1 MLRLQRVTFLALNQ
15 FLGLGHE
22 LIVQVTKSYIFNFYI
37 LFHLLLY
44 SSIQK
49 VPLPTDLNIHK
60 LKRRPLSR
68 SHVHPHLEVNTDPS
82 LLNLP
87 SEKTNDG
94 FNVGGSGDSEDS
106 EGGMGDEGSDRNTHR
121 YI

>member
-22 LIVQVTKSYIFNFYI
+22 LIVQVTKSYISIFISCFI
-37 LFHLLLY
+37 
-44 SSIQK
+44 SSCIPSIQK

-60 LKRRPLSR
+60 LKRRSLSR

-87 SEKTNDG
+87 SEKTNDA

-106 EGGMGDEGSDRNTHR
+106 EGGIGDEGSDRNTHR

>member
-44 SSIQK
+44 SFHSES
-49 VPLPTDLNIHK
+49 TSTN
-60 LKRRPLSR
+60 R
-68 SHVHPHLEVNTDPS
+68 SQYSQT
-82 LLNLP
+82 
-87 SEKTNDG
+87 KT
-94 FNVGGSGDSEDS
+94 
-106 EGGMGDEGSDRNTHR
+106 
-121 YI
+121 